1 MSSSPAESS
10 SDSED
15 DEDRLNLFLAGI
27 RTETANKRTKTSHDN
42 NTQRDDDRYL
52 TVADMDEPQH
62 HLNNNNTAIENQ
74 GEKQQQ
80 RQRQSQPTNNNDP
93 MLETNNTASSK
104 MDIDQ
109 DISDDEPLFVNKR
122 PTNRKIVDDDD

>member
-1 MSSSPAESS
+1 
-10 SDSED
+10 
-15 DEDRLNLFLAGI
+15 
-27 RTETANKRTKTSHDN
+27 
-42 NTQRDDDRYL
+42 
-52 TVADMDEPQH
+52 MDEPQH

-80 RQRQSQPTNNNDP
+80 RQRQNQPTDNNDP